1 MVKSHTFGLKDIYS
15 EDDILLDPIS
25 RRTKIKN
32 MQQAQPTMLA
42 IPNAREYLI
51 VKEDEILY
59 CQSDGNYCYINF
71 LDGRKLLISK
81 KLKTM
86 EEVLNGS
93 IFLRVH
99 NSFLV
104 NMLHVKKVIL
114 QDGSRMILS
123 NGDMITI
130 SRTRKKEL
138 LNYLKRI

>member
-1 MVKSHTFGLKDIYS
+1 
-15 EDDILLDPIS
+15 
-25 RRTKIKN
+25 
-32 MQQAQPTMLA
+32 MQQARPTMLA

-51 VKEDEILY
+51 VKEEEILY
-59 CQSDGNYCYINF
+59 CQSDGNYCHINF
-71 LDGRKLLISK
+71 LDGRKLFISK

-86 EEVLNGS
+86 EEVLNGHM
-93 IFLRVH
+93 FLRVH

-123 NGDMITI
+123 NGDTITI